1 MKKSLSERQ
10 SPDSTAGF
18 GSLLAVRSL
27 TVLNDN
33 MARWIVIGLGKRAA
47 ASVGTAPA
55 AVLAIGTAV
64 YVVPFVLFAWLAGW
78 LADRYPKR
86 SIVIRWKFAEVL
98 IGILA
103 AVAIAWG
110 AGSGVVLGGI
120 PLGLWLLLGVVG
132 LFGLQTTLLNP
143 SLLGT
148 IPETVSTAK
157 LSSANGIFALVSL
170 AATLI

>member
-1 MKKSLSERQ
+1 
-10 SPDSTAGF
+10 
-18 GSLLAVRSL
+18 
-27 TVLNDN
+27 

-55 AVLAIGTAV
+55 AVLAVGTAV

-78 LADRYPKR
+78 LADRYSKR
-86 SIVIRWKFAEVL
+86 SVVISWKFAEIL
-98 IGILA
+98 IGIVAALA
-103 AVAIAWG
+103 VAWG

-148 IPETVSTAK
+148 IPETVPPAK
-157 LSSANGIFALVSL
+157 LSSANGIFAACVTCCDTRRNGSWKL
-170 AATLI
+170 AGRHHMAYSATRCRPSPTLSG

>member
-1 MKKSLSERQ
+1 MKKSPSEHQ
-10 SPDSTAGF
+10 TSNSTSGF
-18 GSLLAVRSL
+18 VSLLAVRSL

-55 AVLAIGTAV
+55 AVLAVGTAV

-78 LADRYPKR
+78 LADRYSKR
-86 SIVIRWKFAEVL
+86 SVVISWKFAEIL
-98 IGILA
+98 IGIVA
-103 AVAIAWG
+103 ALAIAWG

-132 LFGLQTTLLNP
+132 LFGL
-143 SLLGT
+143 
-148 IPETVSTAK
+148 
-157 LSSANGIFALVSL
+157 
-170 AATLI
+170 